1 VTEIV
6 VGISVKIGEKLSR
19 EWRGLTREQI
29 QERTEKLHRQVL
41 AKIPDVSL
49 RFQVAKWLTSGHT
62 HFPVI
67 GKIPYSSPRC
77 PPVPTYIDV
86 YEGVGGVQYV
96 FGDGGKL
103 IFGNWLPENTR
114 HDLVLLLRHSIN
126 AHEKPLVIATSC
138 CIS

>member
-1 VTEIV
+1 
-6 VGISVKIGEKLSR
+6 
-19 EWRGLTREQI
+19 
-29 QERTEKLHRQVL
+29 
-41 AKIPDVSL
+41 
-49 RFQVAKWLTSGHT
+49 VAKWLTSGHT

-103 IFGNWLPENTR
+103 IFGNWPPENTR

-126 AHEKPLVIATSC
+126 AHVKALGDRHLVLYFLSGPIASQSAILLVLFLFAFRRAHEKFARWDVHQLHANGVEQHQVLR
-138 CIS
+138 